1 MKCTP
6 IILTSPSD
14 SGQHLERIE
23 SEPRDEKN
31 EKWIQRLIFEH
42 PNLLPV
48 NEFDESFAPLIPIGR
63 EVDTASGKID
73 NLYISPMGRL
83 TIVETKLW
91 KNPEKHRTVVAQII
105 DYAKEVSEWGYDELD
120 NAILKSSRKSKSNA
134 KASLDQIV
142 QPFLHESGLALT
154 DFQERVMANLR
165 NGEFLL
171 LIVGDK
177 ISANVA
183 LLTEAIHGAPGLDFR
198 LGLVEL
204 HLYPLIKEVNWPL
217 LIVPDIVGRT
227 VEETRGVIK
236 IQYEKEKP
244 KTTVE
249 ISKEEIR
256 AETKGRITPEVFL
269 QKTPNDLRPIYEHW
283 FKTWETKKF
292 HIYWGTVGF
301 SLRVNVGGKL
311 QTIIDAYP
319 EWAVSLIRESDAE
332 KCGASPQLYQKYV
345 ADISNVSKAVNLLG
359 TGKKYLLNDS
369 MTAEDLIK
377 ILDATTKF
385 AEGVQDSKNIP

>member
-1 MKCTP
+1 MKSSP
-6 IILTSPSD
+6 IILSSVSD
-14 SGQHLERIE
+14 LGQHLERIE
-23 SEPRDEKN
+23 SQPRDEKN

-42 PNLLPV
+42 SNLLPV
-48 NEFDESFAPLIPIGR
+48 TEFDESFAPLIPIGR
-63 EVDTASGKID
+63 EVETASGKID
-73 NLYISPMGRL
+73 NFYISPMGRL

-105 DYAKEVSEWGYDELD
+105 DYAKEVSEWSYDELN

-134 KASLDQIV
+134 NVSLDQIV
-142 QPFLHESGLALT
+142 QPFLYESGLALT
-154 DFQERVMANLR
+154 DFQERVMANLL

-198 LGLVEL
+198 LGLIEL
-204 HLYPLIKEVNWPL
+204 HLYPLKEGVDWPL
-217 LIVPDIVGRT
+217 LVVPDIVGRT

-236 IQYEKEKP
+236 IQFEKEKP
-244 KTTVE
+244 KIAVE
-249 ISKEEIR
+249 ISKEEIT

-269 QKTPNDLRPIYEHW
+269 QKTPNDLRPVYEQW
-283 FKTWETKKF
+283 FKTWVTKKF

-319 EWAVSLIRESDAE
+319 EWALSLIRESDAE
-332 KCGASPQLYQKYV
+332 KCGASVQQYQKYV
-345 ADISNVSKAVNLLG
+345 EDISNVSRAVNLLR
-359 TGKKYLLNDS
+359 TGKKYILNDS
-369 MTAEDLIK
+369 ITAEDLMT
-377 ILDATTKF
+377 ILNATTKF
-385 AEGVQDSKNIP
+385 AEGVQD